1 MNNKVGES
9 DAAAITP
16 IIKDGGAIPIIRG
29 NVP

>member
-1 MNNKVGES
+1 MNNKVSEC
-9 DAAAITP
+9 DAAAIIP